1 MVMKSH
7 TYHLS
12 QHEKKQANAE
22 IKRQLAEYD
31 KAHAEELDNL
41 VLYILH
47 TEFGFGKKRLKRFY
61 IRFMNG
67 IDDLINRYDMDDED
81 AIWLCTTKLKAYG
94 LTVEDLQNEKLV
106 EKDKR

>member
-1 MVMKSH
+1 MKSH

-12 QHEKKQANAE
+12 QHEKKQASAE

>member
-1 MVMKSH
+1 MKSH

-106 EKDKR
+106 GKDKR

>member
-1 MVMKSH
+1 MKSH

>member
-1 MVMKSH
+1 MRSH

-12 QHEKKQANAE
+12 QHEKKQVNAE

-47 TEFGFGKKRLKRFY
+47 TEFGFGKKRLKKFY
-61 IRFMNG
+61 IHFMNG
-67 IDDLINRYDMDDED
+67 INSLIDRYDMDDED
-81 AIWLCTTKLKAYG
+81 AIWGCTHKLKEYG
-94 LTVEDLQNEKLV
+94 LTVEDLQNEQLV